1 MQLTVN
7 VIVVLYQ
14 YVVVA
19 SKVITSKVIREFVEW
34 FSESLK
40 DSILCKKK
48 SAKCQ
53 TLPIVTVGLMRKSVV
68 RILELT
74 RKSLS

>member
-19 SKVITSKVIREFVEW
+19 SKVIREFVEW
-34 FSESLK
+34 FSEALK
-40 DSILCKKK
+40 DSILCK
-48 SAKCQ
+48 
-53 TLPIVTVGLMRKSVV
+53 
-68 RILELT
+68 
-74 RKSLS
+74 